1 MDTRRCTRRNLTGTD
16 GDVAMNQKIELSKR
30 VKKVCLDMGHNMDR
44 FKKINQ
50 MTISATC
57 KTCGANVWITQKS
70 SITQKSDNSYEFTGP
85 AMYEECTNEKQKDL
99 KVGDRVAYL
108 PVSANALMRKD
119 VEYGTITSMKDDI
132 IFVRFQHNESSQGCK
147 RKQLRKM

>member
-1 MDTRRCTRRNLTGTD
+1 
-16 GDVAMNQKIELSKR
+16 MNQKIELSKR
-30 VKKVCLDMGHNMDR
+30 VKKICLDMGHNMDR

-57 KTCGANVWITQKS
+57 KTCGANAYITK
-70 SITQKSDNSYEFTGP
+70 KSDNSYEFTGP
-85 AMYEECTNEKQKDL
+85 AIYEECTNEKQKDL
-99 KVGDRVAYL
+99 KVGDSVAYI
-108 PVSANALMRKD
+108 PDYANAVIQRD

-132 IFVRFQHNESSQGCK
+132 IFVRFQHNKSSQGCK